1 MCLAE
6 ICVQGIITERETEIV
21 KVSALV
27 AKPGHLV
34 VVVIPSEG
42 KRNPSQAPP
51 KLAGHDP
58 VDRGFRRAVLVGV
71 DSAPTLRS
79 CTAYVPELANE
90 QGNST
95 GNQ

>member
-21 KVSALV
+21 KVSASV

-42 KRNPSQAPP
+42 KTNQA
-51 KLAGHDP
+51 KLRLSWQDMIP
-58 VDRGFRRAVLVGV
+58 
-71 DSAPTLRS
+71 
-79 CTAYVPELANE
+79 
-90 QGNST
+90 
-95 GNQ
+95 